1 MKGFIRKLPTIFW
14 RYWDM
19 NTWLNYLGVSENWLM
34 LPTQFRLLEPLDLG
48 MRFFGPIQVQGR

>member
-1 MKGFIRKLPTIFW
+1 
-14 RYWDM
+14 M

-48 MRFFGPIQVQGR
+48 MRFFGTNSSAGRMKCR